1 MTSRNGDVRQI
12 IELQWIPFQM
22 FIDPK
27 LKLSRTILS
36 FFFDYSNKS
45 SNRICLLTSSF
56 SWRMYVCFQR
66 LPFIWI
72 IYSCQQC
79 LSPTIS
85 NIDGKSNKLSSNAC
99 VQNRNPSIIS
109 SIEACNGNRMCLY
122 LSSAFQS
129 RQWQATK
136 SDKTTSLMLF
146 DLLSLSLFL
155 ISTLHCQC
163 VN

>member
-1 MTSRNGDVRQI
+1 MDSISNVHRPKAKNWG
-12 IELQWIPFQM
+12 
-22 FIDPK
+22 FIMINNSWGVWSG
-27 LKLSRTILS
+27 LVS
-36 FFFDYSNKS
+36 FDYSSKS

-109 SIEACNGNRMCLY
+109 SIEDCNSNRMCLY

-146 DLLSLSLFL
+146 DLDTSLPV
-155 ISTLHCQC
+155 CQLDDWWY
-163 VN
+163 